1 MSYIDTYRNRIAYAI
16 KTCKHNGKVEDTFAL
31 TASDYAEEVAELL
44 FNTKVSGFKYRLRF
58 VTDYFVGVKTL
69 SSVSFGNGTT
79 WSYKVVYVPRNAG
92 SLEREIL
99 RDACT
104 AEEKETGGRKLV
116 ELRTADGRHVGYD
129 TEREEFVI

>member
-1 MSYIDTYRNRIAYAI
+1 MGFIDTYRNRIAYAI
-16 KTCKHNGKVEDTFAL
+16 KTCKHDGKVEATFVL
-31 TASDYAEEVAELL
+31 TTSDYAEEVAELL

-58 VTDYFVGVKTL
+58 ETDYFVGVKTL

-79 WSYKVVYVPRNAG
+79 WSYKVVHVPRNAG
-92 SLEREIL
+92 FLEKEIV
-99 RDACT
+99 RNACI

-129 TEREEFVI
+129 TEHDEFVI